1 MKVLLINP
9 ATSNIYS
16 KLNSNLPPL
25 GLAYL
30 ASFGQK
36 YGHQFEILDLNINK
50 KEITE
55 EDLKDFDVIGITAD
69 TPRYPVA
76 LKIAQ
81 KVKSFGKTVVMGGY
95 HVTFMDKEAL
105 AHGSV
110 DYVVRGEG
118 EEIFTNLLNALE
130 NNQDVENI
138 DGISF
143 IKDGKY
149 FRTKEAKPPQNL
161 DELPFPARELFKL
174 DKYHTTLNDLKSI
187 TMVTSRGCP
196 FNCYFC
202 SSSQFGGLKWRARSS
217 KSIVDEIEYLHNT
230 YKYDAFEFL
239 DDNFTLNPKRVYEF
253 ADELEKRNIDIIWWC
268 FSRVDT
274 IVKNEAMI
282 KRMAEVG
289 LYRVFLGL
297 ESGSEDVLGDYS
309 KNISLNQQVEAI
321 KILKKYGVLVH
332 GSFIIGDENE
342 TEEMIMNTV
351 KWARK
356 LKPRIAQF
364 SVLTPFPG
372 TRLYADMEKGGKLL
386 HHNWQGFD
394 ALHPTIKM
402 KYIKPKQL
410 QKLTIKSY
418 RKFFVNFER
427 IFKKE
432 EVNEHVSK
440 KEKLKEKKDNIFKTM
455 KSAIDLY
462 MQLRNEVLKKVN

>member
-16 KLNSNLPPL
+16 KINANLPPL

-36 YGHQFEILDLNINK
+36 YGHQFEILDLNFSK
-50 KEITE
+50 KEITGE
-55 EDLKDFDVIGITAD
+55 VLKNFDVIGITAD
-69 TPRYPVA
+69 TPRYPLA
-76 LKIAQ
+76 LEIAQ
-81 KVKSFGKTVVMGGY
+81 KVKSLGKTVVMGGY
-95 HVTFMDKEAL
+95 HVTFMDKDAL

-118 EEIFTNLLNALE
+118 EEILTNLLNALE

-149 FRTKEAKPPQNL
+149 FRTKDAKPPQNL
-161 DELPFPARELFKL
+161 NELPFPARELLEL
-174 DKYHTTLNDLKSI
+174 DKYHTTLNGLESI
-187 TMVTSRGCP
+187 NMVTSRGCP
-196 FNCYFC
+196 FDCYFC
-202 SSSQFGGLKWRARSS
+202 SSSRFGGLKWRARSP
-217 KSIVDEIEYLHNT
+217 KSIADEIEYLYST
-230 YKYDAFEFL
+230 YKYKAFEFL

-268 FSRVDT
+268 FSRADT
-274 IVKNEAMI
+274 IVKNEAMV

-297 ESGSEDVLGDYS
+297 ESGSEDVLDDYN
-309 KNISLNQQVEAI
+309 KHISLNQQVEAI
-321 KILKKYGVLVH
+321 KILQKYGVLVH

-356 LKPRIAQF
+356 LNPDLAQF
-364 SVLTPFPG
+364 SVLCPFPG
-372 TRLYADMEKGGKLL
+372 TKLYEDMEREGKLL

-402 KYIKPKQL
+402 KYLKPKQL

-418 RKFFVNFER
+418 RKFYVNFEKL
-427 IFKKE
+427 FKKE
-432 EVNEHVSK
+432 NLNGHEIK
-440 KEKLKEKKDNIFKTM
+440 KSKLKENKDNFFETM
-455 KSAIDLY
+455 KSSINLY
-462 MQLRNEVLKKVN
+462 MQLKKEILKKVN